1 MGSLEGDINKDLRQ
15 VRHADLGEEFP
26 GKGVVRAKGQR
37 PGALV
42 E

>member
-15 VRHADLGEEFP
+15 VRHADLGEFP